1 MKKTDFPITSWSY
14 EALTQAHFG
23 VLALDGARVHFI
35 NEFLAKILN
44 LRVSQLTNKRLSE
57 KDIIS
62 KAFLDSADIFS
73 IKVAKETRW
82 LRREVVPITEC
93 DVYYFHDITDLVV
106 IGNECRRLQKD
117 LNEMSP
123 TDSATGM
130 MSYDVILKVLEGYI
144 SRSRRY
150 QGTLSLMRVSYR
162 FAEGIEETLF
172 DRSVKRIAYF
182 LKDQLRWADQIGMLD
197 KSTFLVILPETD
209 YQSAMSLLS
218 KFNGLEH
225 KALFAK
231 EDGRPSSFSI
241 GLTEWSKG
249 NDTEKMLQNIRQ
261 DVDLTLM
268 I

>member
-1 MKKTDFPITSWSY
+1 LKKTDFPTTLWGF
-14 EALTQAHFG
+14 EALTRANFG

-35 NEFLAKILN
+35 NEFLARSLN
-44 LRVSQLTNKRLSE
+44 LTVTQISNKLLSE
-57 KDIIS
+57 NDIIS
-62 KAFLDSADIFS
+62 KIFLESAEIFS
-73 IKVAKETRW
+73 IKVAKETCW
-82 LRREVVPITEC
+82 LSREVVTTTEC
-93 DVYYFHDITDLVV
+93 DVYYFHNVTDLVV

-117 LNEMSP
+117 LNDMSP

-150 QGTLSLMRVSYR
+150 QGDLSLMRVSYS
-162 FAEGIEETLF
+162 FAEEIEPTLF
-172 DRSVKRIAYF
+172 DRSIKRIAYF

-197 KSTFLVILPETD
+197 KNTFLVILPETD

-218 KFNGLEH
+218 KFNGLDH
-225 KALFAK
+225 KSIFAK

-241 GLTEWSKG
+241 GLTEWIKG
-249 NDTEKMLQNIRQ
+249 NDTKKMLQNIRQ

-268 I
+268 V